1 MKKHLLF
8 VSLFIIFLVSCQKEN
23 KNNLNN
29 NIEHNISMNTEINIL
44 KTQLKKGLKATIGDA
59 VDYQIE
65 YSNDDIK
72 IEEQIL
78 KDILKQQGFKN
89 LNSKEFSAKIKLIF
103 SRELDYSSNKEF
115 IYINNLNK
123 CLRDL
128 IYFKNNFLDYDG
140 FFIYKQ
146 NSFIAPL
153 LTIPEL
159 IDYQKKYP
167 EILEYE
173 KALPTEYLDNSGDK
187 IKIKK
192 WQNENKLSQQRYIII
207 QTIVARNKYLFNDS
221 KADFTWLKFNDKTF
235 LESLVK
241 IHGYYDDLELNKFV
255 LDRNISD
262 LEELGKIL
270 WIKKCDN
277 KFTINQKLF
286 DIISKSTEENKIKY
300 LNSISEYLATEVKN
314 KNSELSNNFSKK
326 AEILGKIAYYSSKIG
341 ENTNLYYQFFSTLN
355 GSQKFEDEFKK
366 ANYYNIPDFEKVWEE
381 TRTGGVAYP
390 GME

>member
-1 MKKHLLF
+1 MKKLPIF
-8 VSLFIIFLVSCQKEN
+8 AYIFITFLASCQKEIKKYDTTN
-23 KNNLNN
+23 KNIN
-29 NIEHNISMNTEINIL
+29 SRNTEINIL

-72 IEEQIL
+72 IEEQLL
-78 KDILKQQGFKN
+78 KDILEQQGFKN
-89 LNSKEFSAKIKLIF
+89 LNNKDFSDKIKLIF
-103 SRELDYSSNKEF
+103 SRDLDYSSNKDL
-115 IYINNLNK
+115 IYINNLNR
-123 CLRDL
+123 CLRDA

-146 NSFIAPL
+146 NNFIAPL
-153 LTIPEL
+153 LTVPEL

-167 EILEYE
+167 EIVEYE
-173 KALPTEYLDNSGDK
+173 KTLPTEYLDNNGDK

-192 WQNENKLSQQRYIII
+192 WQNENNLSQQRYNTI

-241 IHGYYDDLELNKFV
+241 IHGYYNDLELNRFV

-277 KFTINQKLF
+277 KFIINQKLF
-286 DIISKSTEENKIKY
+286 DIISTSTEENKRNY
-300 LNSISEYLATEVKN
+300 LNSISEYLATEVKS
-314 KNSELSNNFSKK
+314 KNSELNNNFSKK
-326 AEILGKIAYYSSKIG
+326 VEILGKIAYYSSKVG
-341 ENTNLYYQFFSTLN
+341 KSNNFYYQFFSTFN
-355 GSQKFEDEFKK
+355 GYQNYEDEFKK
-366 ANYYNIPDFEKVWEE
+366 ANYYNIPDFKKVWEE
-381 TRTGGVAYP
+381 TRTGGVSYP